1 MCFSHSTLRVV
12 FFSFSLF
19 FFFFFSVS
27 HWPSCPSLSNADSMA
42 THPSLFSLSPQG
54 CASVLKSVLLRV
66 ENALCMLTL
75 KGVRCAGIPC
85 LTAGC
90 CC

>member
-1 MCFSHSTLRVV
+1 MFLSFHSLWCI
-12 FFSFSLF
+12 FSFLLF
-19 FFFFFSVS
+19 FLFISLS
-27 HWPSCPSLSNADSMA
+27 HRPSCLSLSNADSMA
-42 THPSLFSLSPQG
+42 THPSLFSVSPQG
-54 CASVLKSVLLRV
+54 CASVLKSVLLTV

-75 KGVRCAGIPC
+75 RGVRCVGNPC